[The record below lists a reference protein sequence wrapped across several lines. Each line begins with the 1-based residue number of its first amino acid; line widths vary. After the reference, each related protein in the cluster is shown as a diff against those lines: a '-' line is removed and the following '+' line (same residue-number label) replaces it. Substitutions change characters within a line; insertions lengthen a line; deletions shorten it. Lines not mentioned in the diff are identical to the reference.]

1 MKEMQCLRDKF
12 GAQIPFA
19 YRIRSQIQPWPFFFP
34 LLITN
39 SEVTFFFFL
48 HKIYKYVSQDY
59 PFTVFKDSII
69 FMYMSVFQNLRM

>member
-19 YRIRSQIQPWPFFFP
+19 YRIRSQIQPWPFFFFP

-39 SEVTFFFFL
+39 SEVTFFL

-59 PFTVFKDSII
+59 PFTVFKNSII
-69 FMYMSVFQNLRM
+69 FMCMSVFQNLRM